1 MRVVASFWSGSAEA
15 AIEWPPWA
23 AGVLDRGDVPM
34 PSFLSVSVAACG
46 GDDDGGE
53 EGTEQALVVPE
64 TSDIADVDDLVSL
77 GAQRAAQGDLGGAT
91 VGVVEGSVAE
101 DYVRA
106 ETDAVRIRSYPNG
119 FQAVQPVRV
128 GLIEA
133 AVLDQALAE
142 DEVEN
147 QGNAAASKYAMRVQR
162 VPETVHIASTFSP

>member
-1 MRVVASFWSGSAEA
+1 M
-15 AIEWPPWA
+15 
-23 AGVLDRGDVPM
+23 
-34 PSFLSVSVAACG
+34 SVSVAACG
-46 GDDDGGE
+46 DDDDGGE
-53 EGTEQALVVPE
+53 EGTEQALVVLE
-64 TSDIADVDDLVSL
+64 SGDIADV
-77 GAQRAAQGDLGGAT
+77 GDLGGAN

-106 ETDAVRIRSYPNG
+106 EAPAARIRSYPNG

-147 QGNAAASKYAMRVQR
+147 QGSAAASNYAMRVRR
-162 VPETVHIASTFSP
+162 VPGSVHIASTFSP